1 MTAHVAQRLSLLA
14 FGVLMVGAAAVR
26 ADGYALPAAGAALA
40 TVAVSAWVRPMAG
53 AAVLLTVL
61 TVALAEPAPMFTVLA
76 GLAAA
81 VYLVLCHTEPTAPTM
96 FFAVGFACAAAVAV
110 LIPVQV
116 PWLPLAA
123 PLALLAVY
131 LLALSPFAA
140 RQR

>member
-1 MTAHVAQRLSLLA
+1 MVA
-14 FGVLMVGAAAVR
+14 AAAVR
-26 ADGYALPAAGAALA
+26 ADGFALPAAGAALGM
-40 TVAVSAWVRPMAG
+40 VAVSAWVRQVAV
-53 AAVLLTVL
+53 AAVLLAVL

-81 VYLVLCHTEPTAPTM
+81 MYLVLCHTRPTLPTV
-96 FFAVGFACAAAVAV
+96 FFAVGFAGAAAVAV
-110 LIPVQV
+110 LLPVQV

-131 LLALSPFAA
+131 LLALSPFAV